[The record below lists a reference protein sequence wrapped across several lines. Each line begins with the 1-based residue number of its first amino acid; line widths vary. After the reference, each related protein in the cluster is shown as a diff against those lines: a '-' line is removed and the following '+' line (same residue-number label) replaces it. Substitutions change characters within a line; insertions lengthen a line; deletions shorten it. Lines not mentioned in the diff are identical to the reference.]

1 MAKKNTTLNDLTRFL
16 QTESVLQ
23 SSTISETEDFFDK
36 DPLSLVVV
44 DADGIISTS
53 KAEPNITEKFIDS
66 KALQK
71 TSFEDVHEQI
81 KTLALDNKMTVQQV
95 ISTLY
100 MRSVTPVSV
109 TNIFDWT
116 FSIQKNYMQ
125 FWMDLQKSW
134 KL

>member
-23 SSTISETEDFFDK
+23 ASSISDTEDFFEK

-66 KALQK
+66 KVLQK

-81 KTLALDNKMTVQQV
+81 KTLALDNKMSVQQV
-95 ISTLY
+95 ITTLY

-109 TNIFDWT
+109 TNVFEWSQ
-116 FSIQKNYMQ
+116 SIQKNYMQ
-125 FWMDLQKSW
+125 FWMDFQKSW
-134 KL
+134 KI

>member
-23 SSTISETEDFFDK
+23 TSSISDTEDFFEK

-66 KALQK
+66 KVLQK

-81 KTLALDNKMTVQQV
+81 KTLALENKMSVQQV
-95 ISTLY
+95 ITTLY
-100 MRSVTPVSV
+100 MRSVTPVTV
-109 TNIFDWT
+109 TNVFEWSQ
-116 FSIQKNYMQ
+116 SIQKNYMQ
-125 FWMDLQKSW
+125 FWMDFQKSW
-134 KL
+134 KK

>member
-16 QTESVLQ
+16 QTEPTTQ
-23 SSTISETEDFFDK
+23 INTINDSEDFFQK

-53 KAEPNITEKFIDS
+53 KAEPNISEKFIDS
-66 KALQK
+66 KAMQK

-81 KTLALDNKMTVQQV
+81 KTLALENKMSVQQV

-100 MRSVTPVSV
+100 MRSVTPVTVS
-109 TNIFDWT
+109 NLFDWST
-116 FSIQKNYMQ
+116 NMQKNYMQ
-125 FWMDLQKSW
+125 FWSDFQKTW

>member
-1 MAKKNTTLNDLTRFL
+1 MAKKNTTLNDLTQFL

-23 SSTISETEDFFDK
+23 DSTISDVKDFFDK

-53 KAEPNITEKFIDS
+53 KKEPASVKKFIDS

-71 TSFEDVHEQI
+71 TSFEDVYEQI
-81 KTLALDNKMTVQQV
+81 KTLALENKMTVQQV
-95 ISTLY
+95 VTTLY
-100 MRSVTPVSV
+100 MRSVTPVSI
-109 TNIFDWT
+109 TNVFDWA

-134 KL
+134 RI

>member
-23 SSTISETEDFFDK
+23 TSTISETEDFFDK

-53 KAEPNITEKFIDS
+53 KADPNITEKFIDS

-81 KTLALDNKMTVQQV
+81 KTLALENKMK
-95 ISTLY
+95 
-100 MRSVTPVSV
+100 RS
-109 TNIFDWT
+109 IFGNNFYLW
-116 FSIQKNYMQ
+116 FFKINYIN
-125 FWMDLQKSW
+125 S
-134 KL
+134 KLTI

>member
-1 MAKKNTTLNDLTRFL
+1 MAKKKTTLNDLTRFL